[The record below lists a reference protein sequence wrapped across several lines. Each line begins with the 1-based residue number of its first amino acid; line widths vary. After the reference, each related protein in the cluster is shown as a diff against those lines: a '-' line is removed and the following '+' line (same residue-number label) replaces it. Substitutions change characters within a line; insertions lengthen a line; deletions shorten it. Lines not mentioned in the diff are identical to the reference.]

1 MAASS
6 SEAKLPIS
14 ISSSDAMGEKLKYRD
29 RDKRYCFESASAA
42 AIITHSSHF
51 GAEFDDN
58 NSTTVFSYPF
68 REA

>member
-29 RDKRYCFESASAA
+29 RDKRFCFESASSA

-51 GAEFDDN
+51 GAGFDGN
-58 NSTTVFSYPF
+58 NLTTVFSC
-68 REA
+68 